1 MVKKKENNIGESLD
15 KLEKIV
21 AWFDEQEQVR
31 VEEGLG
37 KVKEGAVLVK
47 ALRASLKEVENEF
60 KEIKRDLEE

>member
-1 MVKKKENNIGESLD
+1 MVKKEKKDIAESLD

-21 AWFDEQEQVR
+21 AWFDEQEHVR

-60 KEIKRDLEE
+60 KEIKKDLEE

>member
-31 VEEGLG
+31 VGEGLG

-60 KEIKRDLEE
+60 KEIKKDLEE